1 MKLYLEQVLYQKH
14 KLADSFQGSKMKNVE
29 DGHPQTDENVER
41 VQKLIWQERYLT
53 SHYLWE
59 KSLFMEDVN
68 TF

>member
-1 MKLYLEQVLYQKH
+1 
-14 KLADSFQGSKMKNVE
+14 MKNVE